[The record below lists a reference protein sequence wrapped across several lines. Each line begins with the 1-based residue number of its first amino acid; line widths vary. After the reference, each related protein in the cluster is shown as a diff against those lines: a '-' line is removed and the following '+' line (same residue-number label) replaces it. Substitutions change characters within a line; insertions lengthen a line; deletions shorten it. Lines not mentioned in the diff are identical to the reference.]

1 MTEDY
6 FETKNNHFIFDV
18 WPNENEPNFENYSK
32 PMIATPHIAGKTIG
46 AENNFLLMRLK
57 ILIIFL
63 I

>member
-1 MTEDY
+1 M
-6 FETKNNHFIFDV
+6 

-32 PMIATPHIAGKTIG
+32 PMVATPHIAGKTIG
-46 AENNFLLMRLK
+46 AENNFFNALK